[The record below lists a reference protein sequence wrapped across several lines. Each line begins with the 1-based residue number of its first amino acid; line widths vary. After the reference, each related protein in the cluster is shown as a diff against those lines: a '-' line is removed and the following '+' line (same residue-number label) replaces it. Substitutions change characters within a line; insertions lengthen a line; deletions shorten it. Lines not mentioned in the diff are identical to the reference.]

1 MVFDKKALGF
11 YLHLLPKH
19 LTLLRSIFCA
29 RNPEWYESGGLVAA
43 AATEKTAGVARD
55 LLASEGDVFK
65 DALLHGVVVGIEDGD
80 GEFRQYVFL
89 SMRQVRMSNGAAY

>member
-1 MVFDKKALGF
+1 MP
-11 YLHLLPKH
+11 HP
-19 LTLLRSIFCA
+19 
-29 RNPEWYESGGLVAA
+29 
-43 AATEKTAGVARD
+43 AGIARD
-55 LLASEGDVFK
+55 LVASEGDVFK